1 MWHWSYIFYRCVAV
15 SSTNK
20 ADKVGNSEC
29 LVVPVEYCIVLKQSN
44 TVTLKSSFIFRP
56 AILLSLLYWLQSER
70 KQQLNHKTKGHA
82 KKRRDNYE
90 NKAKM
95 SFKQNN

>member
-1 MWHWSYIFYRCVAV
+1 MV

-20 ADKVGNSEC
+20 ADKVANSEC
-29 LVVPVEYCIVLKQSN
+29 LGLPVEYCLVLKQIN

-56 AILLSLLYWLQSER
+56 AILWSLPYSLQPER
-70 KQQLNHKTKGHA
+70 KQQLNNKTKGRA

-95 SFKQNN
+95 SFKQSN